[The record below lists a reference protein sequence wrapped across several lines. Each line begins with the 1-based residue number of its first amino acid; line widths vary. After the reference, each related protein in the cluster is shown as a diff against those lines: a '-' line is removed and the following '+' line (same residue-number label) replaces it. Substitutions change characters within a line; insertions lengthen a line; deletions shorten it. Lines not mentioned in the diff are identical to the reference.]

1 MNVSEFLARFSCVVL
16 SVTTR
21 KTAKNMTSIFM
32 TQATLYSLAFC
43 GVGLLFIALSL
54 PLIQERVPPNSF
66 YGFRTA
72 KSLSN
77 SKIWY
82 AINRISG
89 IDLLIAGA
97 LISLG
102 SLAMLFLG
110 QALKPQQVA
119 LALLLLM
126 VFTLSGAA
134 LHGYIVLRRM

>member
-1 MNVSEFLARFSCVVL
+1 
-16 SVTTR
+16 
-21 KTAKNMTSIFM
+21 
-32 TQATLYSLAFC
+32 
-43 GVGLLFIALSL
+43 
-54 PLIQERVPPNSF
+54 VPPNSF

>member
-1 MNVSEFLARFSCVVL
+1 MTRMN
-16 SVTTR
+16 
-21 KTAKNMTSIFM
+21 
-32 TQATLYSLAFC
+32 QAALYSLAFC
-43 GVGLLFIALSL
+43 GVGLLFIALSI

-72 KSLSN
+72 KSLSDP
-77 SKIWY
+77 KIWY
-82 AINRISG
+82 AINRMSG

-102 SLAMLFLG
+102 SVAMLILG
-110 QALKPQQVA
+110 RDLQPRK
-119 LALLLLM
+119 LAVSLLLLM

>member
-1 MNVSEFLARFSCVVL
+1 M
-16 SVTTR
+16 
-21 KTAKNMTSIFM
+21 I
-32 TQATLYSLAFC
+32 QAALYSLAFC

-54 PLIQERVPPNSF
+54 PLIKGRVPPNSL

-72 KSLSN
+72 KSLSDP
-77 SKIWY
+77 KIWY

-102 SLAMLFLG
+102 SVAMLFLG
-110 QALKPQQVA
+110 QGLQPWEVA
-119 LALLLLM
+119 ISLLVLM

-134 LHGYIVLRRM
+134 LHGYIMLRRM

>member
-1 MNVSEFLARFSCVVL
+1 
-16 SVTTR
+16 
-21 KTAKNMTSIFM
+21 M
-32 TQATLYSLAFC
+32 TQATLYSLSFC

-54 PLIQERVPPNSF
+54 PLIQGCVPPNSF

-72 KSLSN
+72 KSLSDP
-77 SKIWY
+77 KIWY

-102 SLAMLFLG
+102 SVVMLFLG
-110 QALKPQQVA
+110 QGLQPRQVGIS
-119 LALLLLM
+119 LFVLM

-134 LHGYIVLRRM
+134 LHGYIMLRRM

>member
-1 MNVSEFLARFSCVVL
+1 
-16 SVTTR
+16 
-21 KTAKNMTSIFM
+21 M

-43 GVGLLFIALSL
+43 GVGLLFVALSI
-54 PLIQERVPPNSF
+54 PLIKERVPPNSY

-72 KSLSN
+72 KSLSDP
-77 SKIWY
+77 KIWY
-82 AINRISG
+82 AINRMSG

-102 SLAMLFLG
+102 SVAMLFLG
-110 QALKPQQVA
+110 HGLQPQQVA
-119 LALLLLM
+119 LSLLLLM